1 MKIVIDMN
9 LSPEW
14 EDVFHLSPHAATH
27 WSRVG
32 ALDAPDE
39 EILSWARAHEH
50 IVPTHDLDFGAILA
64 ATGADSPSVLQ
75 VRAQDVT
82 PVHLGPLVLSV
93 LRQFE
98 DELRAGVLISIDEA
112 GSRARI
118 LPIREQLFRR
128 GVTLRKH

>member
-50 IVPTHDLDFGAILA
+50 IVLTHDLDFGAILA
-64 ATGADSPSVLQ
+64 QREPIPPAFFRFGHRMSLPCIWGRSRCQ
-75 VRAQDVT
+75 
-82 PVHLGPLVLSV
+82 S
-93 LRQFE
+93 
-98 DELRAGVLISIDEA
+98 S
-112 GSRARI
+112 GSSRMS
-118 LPIREQLFRR
+118 
-128 GVTLRKH
+128 